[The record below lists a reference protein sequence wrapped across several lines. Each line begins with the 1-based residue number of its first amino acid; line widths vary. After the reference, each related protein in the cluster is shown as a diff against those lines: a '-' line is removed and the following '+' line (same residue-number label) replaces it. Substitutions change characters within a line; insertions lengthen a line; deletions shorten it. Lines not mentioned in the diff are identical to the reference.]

1 MNEFQKFVV
10 HVRNLKAKKV
20 KQATFDVN
28 FLCDILEEVSPTP
41 ITIKRAADELTKP
54 ISADGGKFTDE

>member
-41 ITIKRAADELTKP
+41 ITIKRAADERPTS
-54 ISADGGKFTDE
+54 IDADGGKFTDE

>member
-10 HVRNLKAKKV
+10 HVRNLKSKKV

-28 FLCDILEEVSPTP
+28 FLDQILQEVSPTP
-41 ITIKRAADELTKP
+41 ITIRKAIADSNQKYD
-54 ISADGGKFTDE
+54 ADGGEFFEE